1 MNKFRFCH
9 FFLQHINLTF
19 NRALLFNIGFRQA
32 MKIYSWQCFIFHDVD
47 LIPEDD
53 RNIYSCPP
61 EPRHMSVAVNTMN
74 YQFVLFSSLNFIES
88 FVILDFHIERFSVEF
103 QR

>member
-1 MNKFRFCH
+1 
-9 FFLQHINLTF
+9 
-19 NRALLFNIGFRQA
+19 
-32 MKIYSWQCFIFHDVD
+32 MKTYSWQCFIFHDVD

-74 YQFVLFSSLNFIES
+74 YQFSFSLHQNFSTVCFLFLLS
-88 FVILDFHIERFSVEF
+88 LDFRIERFSGEF